1 MNYHWISGFLHEP
14 LNTCAVRDAPPART
28 GELLGI
34 WRGQQFPFFFTVMNQ
49 YADLNRRIV
58 HGRLERQ

>member
-1 MNYHWISGFLHEP
+1 MIGAIDYTEKPNYHWIESFLHET

-34 WRGQQFPFFFTVMNQ
+34 WRGQQFPFFIGF
-49 YADLNRRIV
+49 
-58 HGRLERQ
+58 ERGGLL